1 MYTNTKLLCL
11 IFLCAFSLSSCTKD
25 SISPDK
31 NADLKT
37 ANLVDAFAYSQI
49 EIDILTAVNEYRQS
63 KGLTTLKRVD
73 EITLQAESHTVYM
86 VEKNLV
92 NHDNFNVRFA
102 NLVDEI
108 GAKSVSE
115 NVGFGYSSANAVVR
129 AWIESEGHLANI
141 EGDFT
146 HFGVSVEQDNNKK
159 NYFTNIFVR
168 R

>member
-1 MYTNTKLLCL
+1 MYKNTKLLCL
-11 IFLCAFSLSSCTKD
+11 ILLCVFSFTSCTKD
-25 SISPDK
+25 SISPEN
-31 NADLKT
+31 NAELKT

-49 EIDILTAVNEYRQS
+49 EIDILTAVNDYRKS
-63 KGLTTLKRVD
+63 KGLTTLKKVD

-86 VEKNLV
+86 VEKNVV
-92 NHDNFNVRFA
+92 NHDNFNVRFK

-108 GAKSVSE
+108 GARAVSE
-115 NVGFGYSSANAVVR
+115 NVGFGYRTADAVVA
-129 AWIESEGHLANI
+129 AWIKSEGHLANI

-146 HFGVSVEQDNNKK
+146 HFGVSVEQDENDK

>member
-1 MYTNTKLLCL
+1 MYNNTKLLCV
-11 IFLCAFSLSSCTKD
+11 IFLCVFSLRSCTKD
-25 SISPDK
+25 SISPEK
-31 NADLKT
+31 NAELKT
-37 ANLVDAFAYSQI
+37 ANLVDAFAYTQI
-49 EIDILTAVNEYRQS
+49 EVDILTAVNDYRES
-63 KGLTTLKRVD
+63 KGLSTLKRVD

-86 VEKNLV
+86 VEKNAV
-92 NHDNFNVRFA
+92 NHDNFNVRFK

-115 NVGFGYSSANAVVR
+115 NVGFGYSTASAVVR

-146 HFGVSVEQDNNKK
+146 HFGVSVEQDKNGR

>member
-1 MYTNTKLLCL
+1 MYNNTKLLCL
-11 IFLCAFSLSSCTKD
+11 IFLCVFSFSSCTKD
-25 SISPDK
+25 SISSDK
-31 NADLKT
+31 NANLKT
-37 ANLVDAFAYSQI
+37 ANLVDVFAYSEI
-49 EIDILTAVNEYRQS
+49 ELDILTAVNDYRKS
-63 KGLTTLKRVD
+63 KGLNILKRVD

-86 VEKNLV
+86 VEKNVV

-115 NVGFGYSSANAVVR
+115 NVGFGYSTANAVVR
-129 AWIESEGHLANI
+129 AWLESEGHLANI

-146 HFGVSVEQDNNKK
+146 HFGVSVEKDTNGK